1 MQIYRYK
8 ANSPTGFESVSV
20 ADDYELQKGELAGLP
35 TPCYTPMKL
44 DSSGNLVSATL
55 EESNDYAEKAAG
67 VTKAQPSVVQQ
78 QVSSLTS
85 TVAQLNQTVT
95 GLTAMVQAQS
105 QTIKQLKGGS
115 QL

>member
-8 ANSPTGFESVSV
+8 ANSPTGFEIVSV

-55 EESNDYAEKAAG
+55 EESNNYAEKQE
-67 VTKAQPSVVQQ
+67 VTKAQPSLVQQ
-78 QVSSLTS
+78 QLSSLTS

-95 GLTAMVQAQS
+95 GLKAMVQAQS
-105 QTIKQLKGGS
+105 QTINQLKGGS
-115 QL
+115 QS